1 MSRQYIVYIQ
11 YAHRRMKEKM
21 FIVVSPM
28 NPEPMYKQVND
39 QIKETIA
46 DGTLQPEDKLPSIRE
61 MSKELKIS
69 IITIKRAYADLES
82 EGLIFTRTGM
92 GSFVANINKD
102 TLREDKLSEI
112 KKEIRRILTA
122 GKKVNIH
129 ANDVIKIVNE
139 IGEKK

>member
-11 YAHRRMKEKM
+11 YAHRTMKEKM

>member
-1 MSRQYIVYIQ
+1 
-11 YAHRRMKEKM
+11 M
-21 FIVVSPM
+21 FIVVSPLS
-28 NPEPMYKQVND
+28 PEPMYKQVTD
-39 QIKETIA
+39 QIKDAIA
-46 DGTLQPEDKLPSIRE
+46 DETLQPEDKLPSIRE

-82 EGLIFTRTGM
+82 EGFIYTRTGM

-112 KKEIRRILTA
+112 KKEIRRILAA
-122 GKKVNIH
+122 GEKINIH

-139 IGEKK
+139 LGETK